1 MINKIAHISDIHIRK
16 IPSRNDEY
24 LQVFDNLYKSLLSV
38 KPDRI
43 VITGDLVHDYI
54 DLQGEQLIIASDFL
68 NELSKIAKVI
78 NIRGNHDCRKKN
90 LNRVDSVKAIVTT
103 LHNDNVVYYDETD
116 VFYDENIAWMVW
128 HHGVKNNNPWNTKE
142 GKIYETLRIN
152 GDYTAIDLFHDPIN
166 GCMSQNGFEMTNKQF
181 YKISDFIGDYS
192 LFGDIHKA
200 QFLNKEKTK
209 GYSGSLIAQ
218 DFSEGDDNFHG
229 YFLWDIKEKKCEM
242 IPIKNEYSFKSVD
255 VNPYTDFDD
264 LEIDIKNPTKFMK
277 IRVIWK
283 TLPETKSGDNER
295 KVKNYLTKK
304 YPNCL
309 VSNKNMFI
317 ESTKIELNESITLKN
332 INEPA
337 IQQEIF
343 KEYLS
348 KIGCEES
355 VINDVLAVDNEISK
369 NINTVDEFFG
379 EWNIIKFGG
388 ENFMS
393 YEKIDVDWRDLDGMF
408 QITGQNA
415 VGKTTIVKFL
425 SYILYGKT
433 LETEYR
439 TKFGDMRFV
448 NNRNGATSCSGY
460 MVFESNGEYYGI
472 RKKTVIEKTKD
483 GQIKGAPTTVS
494 YYKLN
499 NPDDELNDL
508 NSIEKFDDDNKIKT
522 QKIIN
527 AIIGNY
533 DNFIRTVLTTSDTL
547 NRILSNDMAVFIDS
561 LLFDSGLDVFDKK
574 LEEFKDYQK
583 KLNEKSRITCDV
595 NHVLNQ
601 NNIILT
607 DINDKKLSVDDY
619 ENNQIP
625 LLGERIV
632 KGKTYIEQLIKKIVT
647 IDKEIYNL
655 NVSATEEVIKNHYE
669 KINELDVRKN
679 VLITQIA
686 ALRETFNQSRYDEL
700 HLLKDTLKEND
711 YLLKLDVKKNE
722 QEISNIN
729 YKISVL
735 RGDVI
740 KIEQQIT
747 NNNTEISKLRTS
759 TKCPTCGQVI
769 DKPEHQKH
777 ITDSIDLLTA
787 KNVDLVNNINKIK
800 TVDIVA
806 NEDEITK
813 INAIIVELKNKISK
827 FDSELEIMLSE
838 IGQLT
843 NEKNEVEKRK
853 DFQVELDQLPLRVE
867 NEKLKVDLLNKKIDE
882 YNKSL
887 TQIELNKKIENQ
899 IVLAKQKVEL
909 LVNEENDLRENV
921 LLVKMEIGKLQ
932 QSYSDNEKLI
942 VKFKKQEYDDM
953 VNNLYKKCVHRDGI
967 PRQMLTTHIIPKIN
981 ETLERILMVA
991 PFNVWLDLDDL
1002 RPKLVYN
1009 NRPDAIIDCISASG
1023 KERTFAS
1030 VVIKFALNQINVK
1043 TKPTIFLLDEVM
1055 GKLDLN
1061 GSVDEFIEILQTI
1074 KLSMKKILIVEHVHE
1089 LNPDYLIKVELDE
1102 QGISSLE
1109 II

>member
-1 MINKIAHISDIHIRK
+1 MLNKIAHISDIHIRK

-24 LQVFDNLYKSLLSV
+24 LKVFDNLYNSLRLV

-54 DLQGEQLIIASDFL
+54 DLQGEQLIVASDFL

-78 NIRGNHDCRKKN
+78 ITRGNHDCRKKN
-90 LNRVDSVKAIVTT
+90 LNRIDSVKAIVTT
-103 LHNDNVVYYDETD
+103 LHNDNVVYYDDTD
-116 VFYDENIAWMVW
+116 VYYDENIAWMVW

-142 GKIYETLRIN
+142 GKIYESLRIN
-152 GDYTAIDLFHDPIN
+152 GDYVAIDLFHDPVN
-166 GCMSQNGFEMTNKQF
+166 GCMSQNGFEMVNKQF
-181 YKISDFIGDYS
+181 YKIGDFNGDFS

-209 GYSGSLIAQ
+209 GYPGSLISQ

-229 YFLWDIKEKKCEM
+229 YFLWNISEKKCDM
-242 IPIKNEYSFKSVD
+242 IPIENEHSFKSID

-264 LEIDIKNPTKFMK
+264 LDIEIKNPTKYMK
-277 IRVIWK
+277 IRVLWK
-283 TLPETKSGDNER
+283 TLPETKSAENER
-295 KVKNYLTKK
+295 KIKNYLTKK
-304 YPNCL
+304 YPHCL

-317 ESTKIELNESITLKN
+317 ESTKIDINESITLKN
-332 INEPA
+332 INEPT

-343 KEYLS
+343 REYLS
-348 KIGCEES
+348 KIGCEEK
-355 VINDVLAVDNEISK
+355 VIVDVLAVDNEISK
-369 NINTVDEFFG
+369 NINTTDEFFG

-393 YEKIDVDWRDLDGMF
+393 YKNIDIDWRDLDGMF
-408 QITGQNA
+408 QIIGQNA
-415 VGKTTIVKFL
+415 VGKTTIVKIL
-425 SYILYGKT
+425 SYIMYGKT

-472 RKKTVIEKTKD
+472 RKKTVIDKTRD

-499 NPDDELNDL
+499 GPDDELNDA

-527 AIIGNY
+527 SIIGNY

-583 KLNEKSRITCDV
+583 KLNEKARVNCDI
-595 NHVLNQ
+595 NNILNQ
-601 NNIILT
+601 NTEIQT
-607 DINDKKLSVDDY
+607 KINDKKITVENY
-619 ENNQIP
+619 EQIQIP
-625 LLGERIV
+625 QLEDRIT
-632 KGKTYIEQLIKKIVT
+632 KGKFYVEELIKKIIN
-647 IDKEIYNL
+647 IDNEIYNL
-655 NVSATEEVIKNHYE
+655 NLVNTEEEIKKHN
-669 KINELDVRKN
+669 NNVDELNARKN

-686 ALRETFNQSRYDEL
+686 SLRETFNQLRYDEL
-700 HLLKDTLKEND
+700 HSLKDTLKEND

-722 QEISNIN
+722 QEIDNVN

-735 RGDVI
+735 RGDVV
-740 KIEQQIT
+740 KMKQQIT
-747 NNNTEISKLRTS
+747 NNENEILKLKTS
-759 TKCPTCGQVI
+759 SNCPMCGQVI
-769 DKPEHQKH
+769 NKAEHQQH
-777 ITDSIDLLTA
+777 ISNSIDILVK
-787 KNVDLVNNINKIK
+787 KNVELVKDIDKINNIDITSKEDDIKI
-800 TVDIVA
+800 
-806 NEDEITK
+806 
-813 INAIIVELKNKISK
+813 INNVIIELKNKISNYN
-827 FDSELEIMLSE
+827 SELESMLSE

-843 NEKNEVEKRK
+843 NEKNEVQKRK
-853 DFQVELDQLPLRVE
+853 EFQNELDQIPLKIE
-867 NEKLKVDLLNKKIDE
+867 NEVLKVDILNKKIIN
-882 YNKSL
+882 YNNSII
-887 TQIELNKKIENQ
+887 QIEQNKKIENQ
-899 IVLAKQKVEL
+899 IVLAKQKIAQL
-909 LVNEENDLRENV
+909 TNEENDLREGV
-921 LLVKMEIGKLQ
+921 LLLKMEIGTLQ
-932 QSYSDNEKLI
+932 QAYSDNEKLMD
-942 VKFKKQEYDDM
+942 KFKKQEYDDM
-953 VNNLYKKCVHRDGI
+953 INNLYKKCVHRDGI
-967 PRQMLTTHIIPKIN
+967 PRQMLITHIIPKIN
-981 ETLERILMVA
+981 ETLERILAVA
-991 PFNVWLDLDDL
+991 PFNVWLDSEDL

-1074 KLSMKKILIVEHVHE
+1074 KQSMKKILIVEHVHE

>member
-1 MINKIAHISDIHIRK
+1 MINKIAQISDIHIRK

-24 LQVFDNLYKSLLSV
+24 LKVFDKLYKSLQKV
-38 KPDRI
+38 KPHRI
-43 VITGDLVHDYI
+43 VITGDLVHDYL
-54 DLQGEQLIIASDFL
+54 DLQGEQLILASDFL

-78 NIRGNHDCRKKN
+78 ITRGNHDCRKKN

-103 LHNDNVVYYDETD
+103 LHNDNVVYYDKTD
-116 VFYDENIAWMVW
+116 VYYDENIAWMVW
-128 HHGVKNNNPWNTKE
+128 HHGEKNNNPWLTKE
-142 GKIYETLRIN
+142 GKIYEELRIN
-152 GDYTAIDLFHDPIN
+152 DDYVAIDLFHDPVN
-166 GCMSQNGFEMTNKQF
+166 GCMSQNGFEMINKQY
-181 YKISDFIGDYS
+181 YKISDFIGDFS

-209 GYSGSLIAQ
+209 GYPGSLLSQ

-229 YFLWDIKEKKCEM
+229 YFLWNINEKKCEM
-242 IPIKNEYSFKSVD
+242 IPIENEYSFKSID

-264 LEIDIKNPTKFMK
+264 LDIEIKNPTKFMK

-283 TLPETKSGDNER
+283 TLPETKSGENER

-317 ESTKIELNESITLKN
+317 ETTKMDVNESITLKN

-337 IQQEIF
+337 IQQDIF
-343 KEYLS
+343 REYLS
-348 KIGCEES
+348 KIGCEEK
-355 VINDVLAVDNEISK
+355 VITDVLAVDNEINK
-369 NINTVDEFFG
+369 NISTVDEFFG

-388 ENFMS
+388 VNFMS
-393 YEKIDVDWRDLDGMF
+393 YENLDIDWRDLNGMF
-408 QITGQNA
+408 QITGSNA
-415 VGKTTIVKFL
+415 VGKTTIIKYL

-433 LETEYR
+433 LETEFR

-472 RKKTVIEKTKD
+472 RKKTTIEKTKD

-499 NPDDELNDL
+499 NPDDELNDS

-527 AIIGNY
+527 SIIGSY
-533 DNFIRTVLTTSDTL
+533 DNFIRTVMTTSDTL

-561 LLFDSGLDVFDKK
+561 LLFDSGLDIFDKK
-574 LEEFKDYQK
+574 LDEFKDYQK
-583 KLNEKSRITCDV
+583 KINEKSRITCDV
-595 NHVLNQ
+595 NTILNQ
-601 NNIILT
+601 NNSILN
-607 DINDKKLSVDDY
+607 DIKIKKENIDDY
-619 ENNQIP
+619 ENHQIP
-625 LLGERIV
+625 LLGERII
-632 KGKTYIEQLIKKIVT
+632 KGKTYIEELIKKIVV
-647 IDKEIYNL
+647 IDSEIYNL
-655 NVSATEEVIKNHYE
+655 NLPRTEEMIKNHNNG
-669 KINELDVRKN
+669 IDELNIRKN
-679 VLITQIA
+679 VLINQIS
-686 ALRETFNQSRYDEL
+686 ALRETFDQSRYDEL
-700 HLLKDTLKEND
+700 HLLKDALKDNE
-711 YLLKLDVKKNE
+711 YKVKLEIKKNE
-722 QEISNIN
+722 QEIDTVK

-735 RGDVI
+735 NGNIIKTNKEISDNNI
-740 KIEQQIT
+740 KIENLRVNT
-747 NNNTEISKLRTS
+747 N
-759 TKCPTCGQVI
+759 CPTCGQVI

-777 ITDSIDLLTA
+777 ITDSINELKQKNESLL
-787 KNVDLVNNINKIK
+787 KLIDGVKI
-800 TVDIVA
+800 DITTHE
-806 NEDEITK
+806 NEIIEYTGK
-813 INAIIVELKNKISK
+813 IAELKNEISK
-827 FDSELEIMLSE
+827 FNSDLESMLSE

-843 NEKNEVEKRK
+843 NEKNEVQKRK

-867 NEKLKVDLLNKKIDE
+867 NEKLKVDILTKKITD
-882 YNKSL
+882 YNNSL

-899 IVLAKQKVEL
+899 IVLAKQKVET
-909 LVNEENDLRENV
+909 LVNEENDLRETA
-921 LLVKMEIGKLQ
+921 LLIKMEIGKLQ
-932 QSYSDNEKLI
+932 QTYSDNEKLMEN
-942 VKFKKQEYDDM
+942 FKKQEYDDM
-953 VNNLYKKCVHRDGI
+953 IYNLYKKCVHRDGI

-981 ETLERILMVA
+981 ETLDRILSVA

-1009 NRPDAIIDCISASG
+1009 NRPDSIIDCISASG

-1055 GKLDLN
+1055 GKLDLD

-1074 KLSMKKILIVEHVHE
+1074 KQSMKKILIVEHVHE
-1089 LNPDYLIKVELDE
+1089 LNPDYLIKVDIDE
-1102 QGISSLE
+1102 RGISSLE